1 MKHTMKDIQKL
12 NKSTGEIFTV
22 KQAIVSRS
30 TIFFISINSSNYSK
44 WLLNL
49 KSMNH
54 LVVALY
60 IANNHDRNTDCFST
74 SINKYHIDKISSITH
89 KSPRTIYR
97 IIQNLIDLNI
107 IKRKNQQLFA
117 NPYFFIKATNPKI
130 ITKMI
135 EYYNN
140 INGSHFPLS
149 NQFD

>member
-1 MKHTMKDIQKL
+1 MRDIQKV
-12 NKSTGEIFTV
+12 NKSTGELFTV

-60 IANNHDRNTDCFST
+60 IANNHDRNPDCFST
-74 SINKYHIDKISSITH
+74 SINKYHIDKLSSITH
-89 KSPRTIYR
+89 KSTRTIYR
-97 IIQNLIDLNI
+97 IIQDLISSNI

-130 ITKMI
+130 ISKMI
-135 EYYNN
+135 DYYNN
-140 INGSHFPLS
+140 INGSPFPLS